1 MKSVVCDTGPVNYLV
16 QIESVWLIPSLFEPV
31 ILPRSCL
38 RELLSESA
46 PGRVR
51 QWADS
56 LPSWMEIREG
66 SSTELSSQK
75 GLSDADIEVLIL
87 AIETKSVVLMDDLA
101 ARRYAQSLGLA
112 VVGTLGVIEIAARRG
127 LISLRDSFDRLQ
139 QTNIRITESLYQQ
152 ILERNSDLA

>member
-1 MKSVVCDTGPVNYLV
+1 
-16 QIESVWLIPSLFEPV
+16 
-31 ILPRSCL
+31 
-38 RELLSESA
+38 
-46 PGRVR
+46 
-51 QWADS
+51 
-56 LPSWMEIREG
+56 MEIREG
-66 SSTELSSQK
+66 SSPELSSQK